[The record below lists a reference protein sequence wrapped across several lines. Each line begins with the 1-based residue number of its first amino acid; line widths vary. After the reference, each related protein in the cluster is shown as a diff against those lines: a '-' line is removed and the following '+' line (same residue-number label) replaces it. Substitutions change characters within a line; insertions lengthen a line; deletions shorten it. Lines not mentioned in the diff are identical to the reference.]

1 MRRLKRPG
9 VREDQIPAK
18 AAETPSVAD
27 DVNSDK
33 LEENN
38 MEDPGTQISG
48 QSVTSSGA
56 SSGASNTSMETV
68 GRQEKRAARVQK
80 EKQHGLADRA

>member
-1 MRRLKRPG
+1 MAG
-9 VREDQIPAK
+9 
-18 AAETPSVAD
+18 

-33 LEENN
+33 LKENN

-56 SSGASNTSMETV
+56 SSGASNPSMETV
-68 GRQEKRAARVQK
+68 GRQEKRAARVGE
-80 EKQHGLADRA
+80 EKQFSEN